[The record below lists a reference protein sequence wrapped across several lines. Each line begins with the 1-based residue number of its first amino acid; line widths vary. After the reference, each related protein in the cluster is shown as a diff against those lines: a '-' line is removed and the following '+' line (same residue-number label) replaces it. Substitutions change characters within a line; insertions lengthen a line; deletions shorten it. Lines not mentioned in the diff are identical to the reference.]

1 MEKNIYVYNF
11 TATSGLMVKDIEYG
25 IDPGIE
31 DKIVVSFFY
40 YSEVKE
46 ETIKEK
52 ARKYKV
58 YTTSKGDYFNYKG
71 IRIYLHDFI
80 RVC

>member
-1 MEKNIYVYNF
+1 MKNLYVYNF
-11 TATSGLMVKDIEYG
+11 TANSGLMVKDFEYG

-31 DKIVVSFFY
+31 DKINITFFY
-40 YSEVKE
+40 YSELQEKVIE
-46 ETIKEK
+46 EKS
-52 ARKYKV
+52 RKYKL
-58 YTTSKGDYFNYKG
+58 YTTNKGNYFNFKG